1 MRTCTIERLP
11 IEKGV
16 IRNFPKF
23 IQKHLCQS
31 PFFNTLGGS
40 VLQKYKGYKNTYSYI
55 TPLVAASA
63 YWGKIFK
70 IDLYNILAQ

>member
-16 IRNFPKF
+16 IRNFPKV

-31 PFFNTLGGS
+31 PFFNTIGGS
-40 VLQKYKGYKNTYSYI
+40 VLQKYKCFYVRISVTR
-55 TPLVAASA
+55 TP
-63 YWGKIFK
+63 
-70 IDLYNILAQ
+70 ILT